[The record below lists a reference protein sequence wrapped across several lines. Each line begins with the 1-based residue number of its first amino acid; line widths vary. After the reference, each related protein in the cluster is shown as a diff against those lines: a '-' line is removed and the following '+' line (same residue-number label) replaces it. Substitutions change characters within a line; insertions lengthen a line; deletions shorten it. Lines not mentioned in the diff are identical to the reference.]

1 MILVEGNMT
10 DVHIYFGVGNQ
21 WSNVVLMVDWKNIT
35 TDITPKDIT
44 NMYVHPK
51 DDDPKIDFEGVFSK

>member
-1 MILVEGNMT
+1 
-10 DVHIYFGVGNQ
+10 
-21 WSNVVLMVDWKNIT
+21 MVDWKNIT